1 MKKKIL
7 IIDDDASVRKSLGKV
22 LEEEGYQ
29 IMLAA
34 NGRDAIEQFESGSV
48 DLLLLDIG
56 LPIQNGWD
64 SFERITGQAL
74 VCPIIMV
81 VGKANPCDMAVAAG
95 LGALM
100 EKPLDVSQLLQ
111 LMEALLAESPEARLQ
126 RLCGSGH
133 DAHFLHSQ
141 SASGQRPRNVA

>member
-1 MKKKIL
+1 MKKRIL

-64 SFERITGQAL
+64 SFERITSQAL

-111 LMEALLAESPEARLQ
+111 LMEALLAESPDARLH
-126 RLCGSGH
+126 RLCSNGH
-133 DAHFLHSQ
+133 ETHFVHSR
-141 SASGQRPRNVA
+141 SASDQRPRNVA